1 MNRIRYNCKPALRTG
16 LSAIALLLGMA
27 SCNDYLPDASAP
39 IIPSGEEVQ
48 VELSFG
54 FADEDDGYTVSGKA
68 ADTRS
73 GNTVQNGAFCAALA
87 PAALTRAAGD
97 APDLKPDALYG
108 LYVLQYDAS
117 GNLLKQNSTSG
128 STIIGTKLSYT
139 LAPADDCQLVVIA
152 CGLGNSP
159 SAAISGDLSNIR
171 KLTMPSSIF
180 ENIPTSGATQAQM
193 NKMPYILHLEHVKVT
208 SDGKLQ
214 SVDGAHDARLL
225 LKRLAT
231 KLTVNWNMD
240 YTSLDANYKLKEVK
254 LCQVPADFRLL
265 PASES
270 TEWGTTYPSSV
281 SEFKETY
288 RLTTAADLN
297 AGTKTVWIPANVRGT
312 SAKSTSPYYR
322 TKDNAPTAASYVEL
336 VVDNSVK
343 QERLYYRA
351 YLGGNEP
358 TDFNLYENTDYNW
371 TLNVTSAN
379 YRSDSRIQLLDQTP
393 VVSTNLV
400 ETSNCFMMQPGTNI
414 CFNPYKHEAGA
425 GGWNTYLTNGSTL
438 APDKTIAS
446 VKVLWQT
453 KDAGTSGELVMGYV
467 IDDSHHQNL
476 VNVSDIG
483 DKDRA
488 LVHVKLPVTN
498 GGNAVI
504 AAYNSSNVV
513 VWSWHVWISDYVPA
527 GLDKDRVI
535 DANSRIAAI
544 EAARSATQGGDV
556 QVYGGVSWT
565 ASEGT
570 FYKCVIMD
578 RNLGATKAG
587 IQNNLTDAVRTFG
600 LLYQGMRK
608 DPLFSTADGTAVETK
623 VIFDGYGLPVGIPRN
638 SSEPTVASTVQNPS
652 SFFTKL
658 ASASYTGDWGGEG
671 KKTIYD
677 PCPKGWRV
685 PSNNYL
691 PNAGV
696 TTTGFKWVQGDS
708 HASLFAGFGNTD
720 PAYVSEGY
728 KASYA
733 TNIVYYDGERN
744 TYRQLSAT
752 DVPKSTVVGS
762 GYLYV
767 GESGETPGQ
776 HTSKSAY
783 FPAVALRE
791 PSTGDYRNRTTNNTV
806 FLQSSTQTNLRVHS
820 YEMQY
825 DPNSYNPQNNLGLL
839 GFIHINTISYGFS
852 VRCIQDNL
860 HKRK

>member
-16 LSAIALLLGMA
+16 LSAVVLLLGMA

-39 IIPSGEEVQ
+39 VPPSGEEVQ

-54 FADEDDGYTVSGKA
+54 FADEDDGYNVSGKV
-68 ADTRS
+68 DTRS
-73 GNTVQNGAFCAALA
+73 LNTAQNGAFCAALA

-193 NKMPYILHLEHVKVT
+193 NKMPYMLHLEHVKVT

-214 SVDGAHDARLL
+214 SVEGAHDARLL

-231 KLTVNWNMD
+231 KLTVNWKMD
-240 YTSLDANYKLKEVK
+240 YTTLDADYKLKEVK

-288 RLTTAADLN
+288 RLTATADLD

-379 YRSDSRIQLLDQTP
+379 YRSDARIQLLDQTP
-393 VVSTNLV
+393 VKSTNLV

-425 GGWNTYLTNGSTL
+425 GGWNTYLSSITI
-438 APDKTIAS
+438 DKVAL
-446 VKVLWQT
+446 LWQN
-453 KDAGTSGELVMGYV
+453 KDAGTSGDLVMGYA
-467 IDDSHHQNL
+467 IADDNHKNL
-476 VNVSDIG
+476 VNYSDLNNRDAARVS
-483 DKDRA
+483 
-488 LVHVKLPVTN
+488 VKVPVTQ

-504 AAYNSSNVV
+504 AAYSGNTI
-513 VWSWHVWISDYVPA
+513 VWSWHLWISDYVPA
-527 GLDKDRVI
+527 TVTGNISDAASRNAAI
-535 DANSRIAAI
+535 DA
-544 EAARSATQGGDV
+544 ARTATMGGTV
-556 QVYGGVSWT
+556 QAYLGYAWT
-565 ASEGT
+565 NASGLY
-570 FYKCVIMD
+570 YKKVIMD
-578 RNLGATKAG
+578 RNLGALRATYSEN
-587 IQNNLTDAVRTFG
+587 NNLEAARAYG
-600 LLYQGMRK
+600 YLYQWGRK
-608 DPLFSTADGTAVETK
+608 DPLPGSVDGTSTEIG
-623 VIFDGYGLPVGIPRN
+623 VIYDGNGMPMGIKKGVSGN
-638 SSEPTVASTVQNPS
+638 SLAFSIQNPTS
-652 SFFTKL
+652 HISQLTL
-658 ASASYTGDWGGEG
+658 DNNSWGGG
-671 KKTIYD
+671 NGSKTIND
-677 PCPKGWRV
+677 PCPSGWRV
-685 PSNNYL
+685 PDFTAD
-691 PNAGV
+691 NAKNIFEGMEMKTNTKTLV
-696 TTTGFKWVQGDS
+696 KGQWVETAFS
-708 HASLFAGFGNTD
+708 T
-720 PAYVSEGY
+720 SEE
-728 KASYA
+728 
-733 TNIVYYDGERN
+733 YYDVKNGF
-744 TYRQLSAT
+744 
-752 DVPKSTVVGS
+752 
-762 GYLYV
+762 LYNNEV
-767 GESGETPGQ
+767 WLPLFRMRESGPGTLRDPYQ
-776 HTSKSAY
+776 MGSYNSNLIPSFSTWSASASPTDSRFAWYMESK
-783 FPAVALRE
+783 VKIE
-791 PSTGDYRNRTTNNTV
+791 P
-806 FLQSSTQTNLRVHS
+806 LPSSTAATK
-820 YEMQY
+820 
-825 DPNSYNPQNNLGLL
+825 G
-839 GFIHINTISYGFS
+839 YGFS
-852 VRCIQDNL
+852 VRCIQE
-860 HKRK
+860 